1 MAIISV
7 YIPDGDFQRTLDAI
21 CNNYKYQENFT
32 SIETSLD
39 DELTPVQTVVTITNP
54 QTKSQFVNQIIRNF
68 IGEHVKSYEIEVAK
82 REAAET
88 AQNAQNVFV
97 DDGSTAS
104 VYNYH
109 MVCLA
114 PAKSQ
119 YDALSQV
126 IAPGNSFS
134 TALSSNGQLPA
145 SHYATEAGITETA
158 RQQLFILELAGGT
171 STGGIQTLFYVR
183 CDPFTNIAQATNI
196 DGYDIVGQECS
207 MSALLQYLGLQEC

>member
-68 IGEHVKSYEIEVAK
+68 ISEHVKTYEVEIVKKQAV
-82 REAAET
+82 ET
-88 AQNAQNVFV
+88 INDSENIVV
-97 DDGSTAS
+97 DDGATAS
-104 VYNYH
+104 VYKYN
-109 MVCLA
+109 MICLA

-134 TALSSNGQLPA
+134 VALSSNGQLPV
-145 SHYATEAGITETA
+145 SHYATEVGITETA
-158 RQQLFILELAGGT
+158 RQQLLVLELAGGT
-171 STGGIQTLFYVR
+171 STDGIQTLFYVR
-183 CDPFTNIAQATNI
+183 CDPYTNIAQATNI

-207 MSALLQYLGLQEC
+207 VSKLIQYLGLQEC

>member
-7 YIPDGDFQRTLDAI
+7 YIPDSDFQRTLDAI
-21 CNNYKYQENFT
+21 CNNYKYQESFT
-32 SIETSLD
+32 SKEIDPNAEIGQ
-39 DELTPVQTVVTITNP
+39 EVITITTPNP

-68 IGEHVKSYEIEVAK
+68 ISEHVKAYEVELAK
-82 REAAET
+82 KEAEET
-88 AQNAQNVFV
+88 ARNAQNVLV
-97 DDGSTAS
+97 DDGSTAT

-114 PAKSQ
+114 PAKPQ

-134 TALSSNGQLPA
+134 IALSSNGQLPA

-158 RQQLFILELAGGT
+158 RQQLLVLELAGGT

-183 CDPFTNIAQATNI
+183 CDPFTKVAQSTNI

-207 MSALLQYLGLQEC
+207 MSKLLQYLGLQEC